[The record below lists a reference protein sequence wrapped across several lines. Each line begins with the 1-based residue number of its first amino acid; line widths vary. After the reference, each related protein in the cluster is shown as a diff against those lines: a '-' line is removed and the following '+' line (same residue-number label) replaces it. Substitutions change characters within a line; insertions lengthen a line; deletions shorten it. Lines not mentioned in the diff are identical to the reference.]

1 MLRGAGAEIV
11 CDMFGGRGLKLCVT
25 CSGGFEKSARS
36 SERA

>member
-1 MLRGAGAEIV
+1 MKMLRRRE
-11 CDMFGGRGLKLCVT
+11 LKLCVT